1 MQERQHS
8 TYKKVET
15 GTEKK
20 HFSYH
25 VSSLILGDNLLKSL
39 SSLED
44 S

>member
-15 GTEKK
+15 GIEKN
-20 HFSYH
+20 FSYH